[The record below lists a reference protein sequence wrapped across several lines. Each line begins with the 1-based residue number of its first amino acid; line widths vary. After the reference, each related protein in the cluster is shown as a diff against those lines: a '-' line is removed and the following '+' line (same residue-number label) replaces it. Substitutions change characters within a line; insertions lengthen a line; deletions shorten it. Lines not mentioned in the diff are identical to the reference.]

1 MGRKIIGWAAVTLLF
16 AVGSTWADEKGKA
29 KPIPADEAKDH
40 VGETITVAMTVKHA
54 KDATHEESVFLDSEA
69 DYKDPKN
76 LAVTIPYKYVPLFKH
91 AGNADLVSRYEGRAI
106 RVTGKVVREKD
117 QIRIRVTDPKQIETG
132 TAQGP

>member
-1 MGRKIIGWAAVTLLF
+1 MFKQILGRAAVSLLI
-16 AVGSTWADEKGKA
+16 AAGTARADEKPGA
-29 KPIPADEAKDH
+29 TIRAAEAKAH